1 MSKTTVVLRFLDE
14 TSTSRVTSRE
24 GGGTSAESTSS
35 LGLNTPADARI
46 IYHLTLVEEDMS
58 DVGNTVDEEIR
69 SSSAWDQQDPDASA
83 IDEAEQFDTTSEAT
97 YYRYAL
103 L

>member
-1 MSKTTVVLRFLDE
+1 
-14 TSTSRVTSRE
+14 
-24 GGGTSAESTSS
+24 
-35 LGLNTPADARI
+35 
-46 IYHLTLVEEDMS
+46 MS